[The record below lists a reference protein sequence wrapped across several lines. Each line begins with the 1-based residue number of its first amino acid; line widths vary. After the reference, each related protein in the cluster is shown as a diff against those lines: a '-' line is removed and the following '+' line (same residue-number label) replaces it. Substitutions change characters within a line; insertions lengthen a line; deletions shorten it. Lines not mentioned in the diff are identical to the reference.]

1 MTEKQAYLELYNVLN
16 QIGVFKVLKRLGL
29 SGSGAESCP
38 GDAQRS
44 GQDAAEERS
53 REGGR
58 VQSAALHDPVVPQ
71 PKPFTVRPDGPTA
84 KGASGRLD
92 ARAVTPGAIE
102 SEHETKQP
110 G

>member
-16 QIGVFKVLKRLGL
+16 QIGVFKVLKRL
-29 SGSGAESCP
+29 
-38 GDAQRS
+38 
-44 GQDAAEERS
+44 
-53 REGGR
+53 
-58 VQSAALHDPVVPQ
+58 
-71 PKPFTVRPDGPTA
+71 
-84 KGASGRLD
+84 D